1 MRGILGEFLGPWQI
15 KNGQTRHNSSFELGQ
30 RQIQTPFYRGILW
43 NPVTFQGD
51 HLAGANRGIPLTSKM
66 NQNQRPGLN
75 WVLWCDSAG
84 SRHIFEEK
92 ITINHICMINP
103 QSHSWFK
110 PTIHG
115 KSSRDSAES
124 RRIFDLD
131 FNVWVW
137 LVFQK
142 SWGHWTRILLAWW
155 KLHSRLNGRESRSY
169 WRFGENHRKPNAG
182 PSWIFLIA
190 IILPTKKSFQPSF
203 IEFIALTNSKRSWQC
218 HHIYHIWFAFCPHD
232 IPFAELNHPPCR
244 CVARQLM
251 ISSARHRIAHET
263 RIPRALL
270 LLGMCGRNFSKV
282 TRWPS
287 RVKKF
292 RHLFCKDKVQS
303 LKTIH
308 LADIQVEHWNKQ
320 L

>member
-66 NQNQRPGLN
+66 NPNQRPGLN

-218 HHIYHIWFAFCPHD
+218 HIMSSYISYLICLLSPWYPFCWTEPPTLQVRGEAVDDFICQAQDRTRNAHSKSL
-232 IPFAELNHPPCR
+232 AAAWNVWKELL
-244 CVARQLM
+244 QSDQM
-251 ISSARHRIAHET
+251 TFQSEKISTLVLQR
-263 RIPRALL
+263 
-270 LLGMCGRNFSKV
+270 
-282 TRWPS
+282 
-287 RVKKF
+287 
-292 RHLFCKDKVQS
+292 
-303 LKTIH
+303 
-308 LADIQVEHWNKQ
+308 
-320 L
+320 